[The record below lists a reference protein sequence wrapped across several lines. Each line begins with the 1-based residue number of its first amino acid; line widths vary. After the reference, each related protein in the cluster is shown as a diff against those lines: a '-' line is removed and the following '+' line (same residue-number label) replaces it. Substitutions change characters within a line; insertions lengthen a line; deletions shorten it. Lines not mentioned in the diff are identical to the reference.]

1 MRIAPLLRCLGVL
14 TLLLSPAA
22 LAASDEQA
30 RVLDVQALF
39 AKMSRVSH
47 ALNYQG
53 SFTYEHKDS
62 PDLQGFRLAHW
73 VVDGVEY
80 ERLQYLNG
88 ADREIVRNGRELSCL
103 TPRDQLLQGRLRQ
116 AGAETARLDELYH
129 FQTQYVER
137 VAGRLTSVLQV
148 APRDIYRYGY
158 LLSVDHE
165 TGLIL
170 KSLMVDA
177 NGRVLERLQFLDLD
191 LNPDI
196 AELEQLPA
204 ARRQHI
210 SNSEINDCNQIE
222 AGEPEDWR
230 LSWVPD
236 GFVFVGQQQLDG
248 RQMLMYTDGL
258 ANFSVFI
265 EPTSD
270 LPPEG
275 VGQRG
280 ATSLFMS
287 KVMRGQQL
295 HRVSVVGEIPTLAA
309 EQIALGLEPQ
319 LETVP

>member
-1 MRIAPLLRCLGVL
+1 MRIAPLFRCLGML
-14 TLLLSPAA
+14 TLLFPSA

-30 RVLDVQALF
+30 QVLDVQTLF

-47 ALNYQG
+47 VLNYQG

-62 PDLQGFRLAHW
+62 PSLQGFRLAHW

-80 ERLQYLNG
+80 ERLQYLSG
-88 ADREIVRNGRELSCL
+88 PEREIVRSGRELSCS

-116 AGAETARLDELYH
+116 AGTEIARLDELYH

-158 LLSVDHE
+158 LLSVDQE

-177 NGRVLERLQFLDLD
+177 NKRVLERLQFLDLE

-210 SNSEINDCNQIE
+210 ANPEINECNQTE
-222 AGEPEDWR
+222 AGEPENWR
-230 LSWVPD
+230 LSWVPA
-236 GFVFVGQQQLDG
+236 GFVFVGQQQIND
-248 RQMLMYTDGL
+248 RDMLMYTDGL

-265 EPTSD
+265 EPTTNV
-270 LPPEG
+270 PPEG

-287 KVMRGQQL
+287 KVMRDQQL

-309 EQIALGLEPQ
+309 EQIALGLEP
-319 LETVP
+319 ETEAAP